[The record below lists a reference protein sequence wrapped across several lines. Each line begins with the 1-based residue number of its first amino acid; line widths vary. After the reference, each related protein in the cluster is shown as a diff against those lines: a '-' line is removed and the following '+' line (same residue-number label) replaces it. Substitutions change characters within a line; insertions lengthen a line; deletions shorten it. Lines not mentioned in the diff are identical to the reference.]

1 MLAEMA
7 ELRAQVQTV
16 ILLVQQLL
24 MARANP
30 MEENLDLD
38 GLDLPLTNVQQLERL
53 DAQDRD
59 IKGKLVLH
67 SPMFLLLLTCVSRS

>member
-24 MARANP
+24 TARANHI
-30 MEENLDLD
+30 EEDLDLD
-38 GLDLPLTNVQQLERL
+38 GLNLPLTTVQ
-53 DAQDRD
+53 
-59 IKGKLVLH
+59 
-67 SPMFLLLLTCVSRS
+67 